1 MKLNYSSVFVWNLIV
16 SPQIITIYTVYM
28 ILPISSLSFS
38 KWQSIGWFC
47 YTEKYSQIPQLS
59 SNTVCS
65 TSLPHSLP
73 HKKGIVILLFFNAH
87 LKAFK
92 FSIFNCLV
100 PKLTENF
107 SHHTSYECSLIGND
121 KLHTEWDSCYK
132 EQSDHIPIIL
142 KCHQFVFFSST
153 ILLKVKLLTL
163 FHTNIPPRDLRSY
176 FILTNTQYFECL
188 TYYVKEN
195 QSFTNGI

>member
-121 KLHTEWDSCYK
+121 KLHTEWDSCVQRTKWPYTNYT
-132 EQSDHIPIIL
+132 EMSSVCIFQFYNTL
-142 KCHQFVFFSST
+142 KSKAFNF
-153 ILLKVKLLTL
+153 I
-163 FHTNIPPRDLRSY
+163 SY
-176 FILTNTQYFECL
+176 QYP
-188 TYYVKEN
+188 
-195 QSFTNGI
+195 S